1 MTTLLEYSYKQKTS
15 KFPLL
20 NEKAHLNC
28 VFLCCSYQDTHNRAY
43 YMVLVE
49 TRWLGIRL
57 DLLSALLIGAVALL
71 AALYSHN
78 NGKEMI
84 YLALFFSCFFFPMC
98 SLKTTN
104 FHTLL
109 WSGRKWPP
117 GILLVKFCFNFLVE
131 ITMWPDDSSEY
142 SSVFGIGLKYQG

>member
-1 MTTLLEYSYKQKTS
+1 MLV
-15 KFPLL
+15 

-28 VFLCCSYQDTHNRAY
+28 LFLCCSYQDTHNRAY
-43 YMVLVE
+43 YMVLAG

-84 YLALFFSCFFFPMC
+84 YLALFFSYFFF
-98 SLKTTN
+98 
-104 FHTLL
+104 LL
-109 WSGRKWPP
+109 IENNKFPYVIVAWQEMAAWY
-117 GILLVKFCFNFLVE
+117 LV
-131 ITMWPDDSSEY
+131 T
-142 SSVFGIGLKYQG
+142 